1 MLLLVLQKNSWMRE
15 WIAHPSAACCS
26 ADGQS
31 GSFVPPAAASPPRG
45 RKPSKDAACEALT
58 ATWCCCSGSCLI
70 CSVIV
75 SPYSHTLAGCSKHR
89 SVAASRRRRCTCA
102 RAPLTEWPSARD
114 VCSPC
119 WSACVLRVCSVRQ
132 NCVLMVVNSALTL
145 RTIPPQKAASLTCLL
160 CLEAAATLVRIPVTL
175 CLPGKL

>member
-1 MLLLVLQKNSWMRE
+1 MRAAE
-15 WIAHPSAACCS
+15 CAVRRRFYERNLHTCSSLCFKKMHGCENALMHPSAACCS

-45 RKPSKDAACEALT
+45 RKPSKDAAYEALT

-114 VCSPC
+114 VGSPC
-119 WSACVLRVCSVRQ
+119 WSACVLRV
-132 NCVLMVVNSALTL
+132 
-145 RTIPPQKAASLTCLL
+145 
-160 CLEAAATLVRIPVTL
+160 
-175 CLPGKL
+175 